1 VRAAL
6 AALRIGVKILLTGAG
21 GFIGRHL
28 GRELA
33 ERHELIALVR
43 RRGSSGAWVSE
54 EVVHDLL
61 EPLGRGRL
69 PDRVDAVIHLAQS
82 EHYRAFPEHADDV
95 LAINVVATHHLLE
108 YARAARAAAFVY
120 TSTGGV
126 YGTSY
131 ERFVESDPVNPLNFY
146 FSSKYSAELMIGNY
160 RRFFPTIV
168 LRPFFVY
175 GPGQA
180 DRMLIPRLIHRVLA
194 GETVTVDG
202 NPGIRI
208 NPLFVTDAIRVFE
221 PALELR
227 DSGLFNIA
235 GDEIV
240 TMTELVRKIA
250 EAAATNPVI
259 EHVPAT
265 GDGDLVGDTSRMRD
279 VLGVLPRVTL
289 QDGLRETVRSAGQS
303 VA

>member
-1 VRAAL
+1 
-6 AALRIGVKILLTGAG
+6 
-21 GFIGRHL
+21 
-28 GRELA
+28 
-33 ERHELIALVR
+33 
-43 RRGSSGAWVSE
+43 
-54 EVVHDLL
+54 
-61 EPLGRGRL
+61 
-69 PDRVDAVIHLAQS
+69 
-82 EHYRAFPEHADDV
+82 V

-108 YARAARAAAFVY
+108 YARASRAAAFVY

-160 RRFFPTIV
+160 RRFFRTIV

-180 DRMLIPRLIHRVLA
+180 DRMLIPRLIHRVQA
-194 GETVTVDG
+194 GEPVTVDG

-240 TMTELVRKIA
+240 TMTELVRKIS
-250 EAAATNPVI
+250 EAAATKSVI

-265 GDGDLVGDTSRMRD
+265 GEGDLVGDASRMRD
-279 VLGVLPRVTL
+279 VLGVLPRITL
-289 QDGLRETVRSAGQS
+289 RDGLRKTVRSVEQS
-303 VA
+303 AA

>member
-1 VRAAL
+1 VR
-6 AALRIGVKILLTGAG
+6 ILLTGAS

-28 GRELA
+28 GPELA

-43 RRGSSGAWVSE
+43 RPGSSGEWATE

-61 EPLGRGRL
+61 QPLDPSRL

-108 YARAARAAAFVY
+108 YARASRAAAFVY

-160 RRFFPTIV
+160 RRFFRTIV

-180 DRMLIPRLIHRVLA
+180 DRMLIPRLIHRVQA
-194 GETVTVDG
+194 GEPVTVDG
-202 NPGIRI
+202 DPGIRI
-208 NPLFVTDAIRVFE
+208 NPLFVTDATRVFE

-240 TMTELVRKIA
+240 TMTELVHQIG
-250 EAAATNPVI
+250 EATATNPVV

-265 GDGDLVGDTSRMRD
+265 GEGDLVGDTSRMCD

-289 QDGLRETVRSAGQS
+289 EDGLRETVRSAGQS